1 MTNYQKRKAKNDE
14 YRSRIKRFTLQFSL
28 GDGEARE
35 WFEQQPEQGAYL
47 KGLILRDKAEQLGYR
62 AQEASKLRRAGDYEV
77 IQSIRMGGMTMLI
90 GYNPVDTT
98 YMTCYQD
105 YDLLGNERFLEA
117 IGSKSYVEIMDAFL
131 QRLQEQTEKVKAFQ
145 AGRAI
150 PVAVLGREYCLP
162 CPDES
167 LEGKLVIIR
176 PASLAPEYR
185 TADCQLGYALGGFG
199 CSPGSRGRAVYFEEL
214 FSGKKCRWDRT
225 DILGIADLEKLPDWA
240 KEKAAEHEQN
250 RTAQKK
256 ERGEER

>member
-1 MTNYQKRKAKNDE
+1 
-14 YRSRIKRFTLQFSL
+14 
-28 GDGEARE
+28 
-35 WFEQQPEQGAYL
+35 
-47 KGLILRDKAEQLGYR
+47 
-62 AQEASKLRRAGDYEV
+62 
-77 IQSIRMGGMTMLI
+77 MLI
-90 GYNPVDTT
+90 GYNPIDTT

-117 IGSKSYVEIMDAFL
+117 IGSKSYVEIMDVFL

-162 CPDES
+162 CSDES

-176 PASLAPEYR
+176 PTSLAPEYR

-199 CSPGSRGRAVYFEEL
+199 CSPASRGRAVHFREL
-214 FSGKKCRWDRT
+214 YSGKKCRWDRT
-225 DILGIADLEKLPDWA
+225 DILGIADREKLPDWA
-240 KEKAAEHEQN
+240 RARVAEHEQN

>member
-1 MTNYQKRKAKNDE
+1 MAD
-14 YRSRIKRFTLQFSL
+14 
-28 GDGEARE
+28 RE
-35 WFEQQPEQGAYL
+35 NVQM
-47 KGLILRDKAEQLGYR
+47 
-62 AQEASKLRRAGDYEV
+62 AGDYE
-77 IQSIRMGGMTMLI
+77 IMQSFRMGGATMLI
-90 GYNPVDTT
+90 GYNPIDTT

-131 QRLQEQTEKVKAFQ
+131 QRSQEQTEKVKAFQ

-162 CPDES
+162 CSDES

-176 PASLAPEYR
+176 PTSLAPEYR

-199 CSPGSRGRAVYFEEL
+199 CSPASRGRAVYFQEL
-214 FSGKKCRWDRT
+214 YSGKKCRWDRT
-225 DILGIADLEKLPDWA
+225 DILGIADREKLPDWA
-240 KEKAAEHEQN
+240 RARVAEHEQN